1 MLKLKFFIIFDFRKN
16 NVSCNSYRTHKIKIH
31 KSSSNSSTGS
41 GKNSFIS
48 LRNTEDLA
56 DFQIFYWRIFQNF
69 KILFGHASF
78 LIFRFHKLAS
88 IDPFILSTIIWFKQ
102 TKRQAIYNFF
112 TGSPEHRRTP
122 SPLRKEVHQEHSYL
136 PKELPD
142 PYAHMPNPAFILS
155 RRDSIDAVIQAELA
169 ADRDSED
176 DIGPEIYY
184 ARQNLQN
191 YAPKITREFM
201 TAPQQLIQAPAP
213 PVKSQV
219 SYSYSNVTANNSNM
233 AAHNSN
239 MAAHNSNMAVHN
251 SNMAVNTS
259 TIHLPETALVP
270 ECKQQTTTGNIIS
283 QMLQNKIKVILET

>member
-1 MLKLKFFIIFDFRKN
+1 MIHTNQKTSHIHIFKFF
-16 NVSCNSYRTHKIKIH
+16 S
-31 KSSSNSSTGS
+31 
-41 GKNSFIS
+41 
-48 LRNTEDLA
+48 
-56 DFQIFYWRIFQNF
+56 
-69 KILFGHASF
+69 
-78 LIFRFHKLAS
+78 
-88 IDPFILSTIIWFKQ
+88 
-102 TKRQAIYNFF
+102 
-112 TGSPEHRRTP
+112 GSPEHRRTP

-201 TAPQQLIQAPAP
+201 TAPQQLIPAPAP
-213 PVKSQV
+213 SVKSQV
-219 SYSYSNVTANNSNM
+219 SYSLSNATANNSNM
-233 AAHNSN
+233 S
-239 MAAHNSNMAVHN
+239 AHNSNMAVHN
-251 SNMAVNTS
+251 SNMAVNT

-270 ECKQQTTTGNIIS
+270 ECKQQTNTGNIIS
-283 QMLQNKIKVILET
+283 QMLQNKIKVIIET

>member
-1 MLKLKFFIIFDFRKN
+1 M
-16 NVSCNSYRTHKIKIH
+16 
-31 KSSSNSSTGS
+31 
-41 GKNSFIS
+41 
-48 LRNTEDLA
+48 
-56 DFQIFYWRIFQNF
+56 
-69 KILFGHASF
+69 
-78 LIFRFHKLAS
+78 
-88 IDPFILSTIIWFKQ
+88 
-102 TKRQAIYNFF
+102 
-112 TGSPEHRRTP
+112 
-122 SPLRKEVHQEHSYL
+122 HQEHSYL

>member
-1 MLKLKFFIIFDFRKN
+1 MHLFNFQIPQIGLICSVYIMQVYLIQTNQKTSHIHIFKFF
-16 NVSCNSYRTHKIKIH
+16 S
-31 KSSSNSSTGS
+31 
-41 GKNSFIS
+41 
-48 LRNTEDLA
+48 
-56 DFQIFYWRIFQNF
+56 
-69 KILFGHASF
+69 
-78 LIFRFHKLAS
+78 
-88 IDPFILSTIIWFKQ
+88 
-102 TKRQAIYNFF
+102 
-112 TGSPEHRRTP
+112 GSPEHRRTP

-201 TAPQQLIQAPAP
+201 TAPQQLIPAP
-213 PVKSQV
+213 VPSVKSQV
-219 SYSYSNVTANNSNM
+219 SYSFSNATANNSNI
-233 AAHNSN
+233 S
-239 MAAHNSNMAVHN
+239 AHNSNMAVHN
-251 SNMAVNTS
+251 SNMAVNT